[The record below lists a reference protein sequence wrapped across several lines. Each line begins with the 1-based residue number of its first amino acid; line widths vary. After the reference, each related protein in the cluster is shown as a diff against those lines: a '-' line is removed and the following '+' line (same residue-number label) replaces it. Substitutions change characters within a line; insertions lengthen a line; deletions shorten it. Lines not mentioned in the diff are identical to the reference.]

1 MAFEITSPTDEY
13 TLKAYTDAR
22 NKVRDIISYGV
33 YPHINQALEAYDEL
47 DALLVVLAAGTANQ
61 QALATYHGTLMTDI
75 ATEVTDLRANAA
87 AVITNIETIETEQ
100 EGTFTIELPV
110 VE

>member
-13 TLKAYTDAR
+13 TLKAYYDAR

-47 DALLVVLAAGTANQ
+47 DALLVVLAAGTDNEE
-61 QALATYHGTLMTDI
+61 ALATYHGTLMTDI
-75 ATEVTDLRANAA
+75 ATEVADLRANAEA
-87 AVITNIETIETEQ
+87 LIANVETIEATQ
-100 EGTFTIELPV
+100 EGTFDITLP
-110 VE
+110 E